1 MNPPDRFVV
10 RSHLKDHPS
19 NHPQIYPSSFCHFVW
34 TIRLSCYVRFYFG
47 VGPVVST
54 SSYRKSKWNAL
65 RSSGFFSKI
74 WNQDLIHRCVIC
86 QSTFYP
92 LFWLDSSD
100 LNLIEQLSTRYL
112 GICEYGGY
120 NPKQLTQYVSLNLA
134 PAPRGRSRHR
144 QTRSSKQR
152 SINQSFSSDNMRLTN
167 TTWELEFSL
176 QFFLVPGHTMRLE
189 RLR

>member
-1 MNPPDRFVV
+1 MVSSVCHAEKDGSRSYPHSCTKSQVCSRIRHCIYLARLHGYLCGFYSQNSEGDEIKLLNSISGSMNPPDRFVV

-74 WNQDLIHRCVIC
+74 
-86 QSTFYP
+86 
-92 LFWLDSSD
+92 
-100 LNLIEQLSTRYL
+100 
-112 GICEYGGY
+112 
-120 NPKQLTQYVSLNLA
+120 
-134 PAPRGRSRHR
+134 
-144 QTRSSKQR
+144 
-152 SINQSFSSDNMRLTN
+152 
-167 TTWELEFSL
+167 
-176 QFFLVPGHTMRLE
+176 
-189 RLR
+189 